1 MAMDLVPV
9 WLVQGGWV
17 IWILAVGSVV
27 SIAAIVYVFARHSA
41 ARLPLNPRRSEA
53 LLATALGPEGSVAR
67 TPYDVLAATASKLRR
82 AGTPRQDILDEL
94 TIMATGQLND
104 LRTGMRLLEVIAG
117 AAPLLGLL
125 GTVLGMI
132 EAFKQLEMAGSQ
144 IDPSVLSGGIWQA
157 LLTTAAGLIVTL
169 PALIAWHHFDRG
181 LENARIA
188 MNALLARISNA
199 LRASERAGSAS

>member
-27 SIAAIVYVFARHSA
+27 SIAAILYVFARHSA

-132 EAFKQLEMAGSQ
+132 EAFKQLEMAGT
-144 IDPSVLSGGIWQA
+144 I
-157 LLTTAAGLIVTL
+157 
-169 PALIAWHHFDRG
+169 LIAAWR
-181 LENARIA
+181 
-188 MNALLARISNA
+188 MP
-199 LRASERAGSAS
+199 ASR

>member
-1 MAMDLVPV
+1 MMDLVPV

-27 SIAAIVYVFARHSA
+27 SIAAIIYVFTRHAA
-41 ARLPLNPRRSEA
+41 ARLALSPRRTEA
-53 LLATALGPEGSVAR
+53 LLETVLGPEGGIAR
-67 TPYDVLAATASKLRR
+67 TPYEILAATAGKLRR
-82 AGTPRQDILDEL
+82 AGTPRQEILDEL
-94 TIMATGQLND
+94 TILATEQLND

-117 AAPLLGLL
+117 AAPLMGLL

-132 EAFKQLEMAGSQ
+132 EAFKQLEMGGSQ

-157 LLTTAAGLIVTL
+157 LLTTAAGLIVAL

-199 LRASERAGSAS
+199 LRAADHAGSGS